1 MTSFALKIIAIIC
14 MISDHVGYSIFN
26 KVTFFN
32 YIGKISFPIFAFLI
46 SEGYLHTKN
55 LKNYLIRLT
64 IFAFLSQ
71 IPFMLFF
78 STFNINGLNLNI
90 FFTLLLGLISITI
103 YEKTDRSFIG
113 IITFL
118 LLAILAQIA
127 NCDYGFFGVCLIF
140 LFYTLKN
147 NKLKMNIS
155 ILLITVIRYSLLFFK
170 SSNITYIYF
179 GIFSCISLIFIN
191 LYNNKKGKNI
201 KYFFYIFYPLHLL
214 ILYLL
219 RIYFN

>member
-46 SEGYLHTKN
+46 SEGYSHTKN

-64 IFAFLSQ
+64 LFAFLSQ

-113 IITFL
+113 ILALL

-127 NCDYGFFGVCLIF
+127 NCDYGFFRSMP
-140 LFYTLKN
+140 Y
-147 NKLKMNIS
+147 
-155 ILLITVIRYSLLFFK
+155 
-170 SSNITYIYF
+170 
-179 GIFSCISLIFIN
+179 IFI
-191 LYNNKKGKNI
+191 
-201 KYFFYIFYPLHLL
+201 LHFK
-214 ILYLL
+214 
-219 RIYFN
+219 R